1 MADMTTAPWLPYWL
15 AFHSLG
21 IQTSCHA
28 RLCILSRMDV
38 PVCHVPE
45 TQISLVARTGRMR
58 NISYP
63 VSLYSVCPMRLPP
76 HILFWSGQPNCSAL
90 ESMASVHCTFLDYVP
105 IDGWAGGVAGFCGFE
120 WGPNGQRNCRQS
132 RKWDDNVITWVARK
146 LAVQIQ
152 SEVTAGV
159 EKWV

>member
-1 MADMTTAPWLPYWL
+1 MEIFLFWPVSCQLTNNYERLNGRHDNGPLATILIGFSFARHSDVLPCTAVYPQPDGWL
-15 AFHSLG
+15 
-21 IQTSCHA
+21 
-28 RLCILSRMDV
+28 

-63 VSLYSVCPMRLPP
+63 VSLYSVCPMRLPS

-105 IDGWAGGVAGFCGFE
+105 IGGWAGGVAGFCGFE
-120 WGPNGQRNCRQS
+120 WGPNGQCNCRQS
-132 RKWDDNVITWVARK
+132 RKWDDNVIT
-146 LAVQIQ
+146 
-152 SEVTAGV
+152 
-159 EKWV
+159 